1 MVLRLEPASDRNQLS
16 PGSPVGVGIFT
27 ERRRRDLSL
36 ACSGDCRGIWS
47 VVVLPKRPGHH
58 ACGAERDAIPHF
70 YSLKKDLE
78 MLILDRKEEQSVT
91 INGPC
96 IVKVIRIDGNRIKLG
111 FVAKESTKIMRTEL
125 IDAKL
130 LEAFVNEQ

>member
-1 MVLRLEPASDRNQLS
+1 
-16 PGSPVGVGIFT
+16 
-27 ERRRRDLSL
+27 
-36 ACSGDCRGIWS
+36 
-47 VVVLPKRPGHH
+47 
-58 ACGAERDAIPHF
+58 
-70 YSLKKDLE
+70 

-111 FVAKESTKIMRTEL
+111 FVAKDSTKIMRTEL